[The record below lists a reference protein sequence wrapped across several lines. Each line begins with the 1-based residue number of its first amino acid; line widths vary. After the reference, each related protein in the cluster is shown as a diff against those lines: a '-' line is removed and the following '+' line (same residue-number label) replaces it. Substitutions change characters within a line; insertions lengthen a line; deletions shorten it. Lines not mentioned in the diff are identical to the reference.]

1 MRNYKAGDVIN
12 TLDGTFIVSEVME
25 TINPFTFEAE
35 PCIMVDWYGTNR
47 RIPNNRIL
55 D

>member
-25 TINPFTFEAE
+25 AINPLTFEAE

-47 RIPNNRIL
+47 KIENNRIL

>member
-1 MRNYKAGDVIN
+1 MRYYNVGDAIN
-12 TLDGTFIVSEVME
+12 TLDGVFIVSEVSE
-25 TINPFTFEAE
+25 AINPFTFEAE

>member
-1 MRNYKAGDVIN
+1 MRYYNVGDTIN
-12 TLDGTFIVSEVME
+12 TLDGVFIVSEVSE
-25 TINPFTFEAE
+25 AINPITFEAE
-35 PCIMVDWYGTNR
+35 PCIKVYWHGIDR